1 MPGSGRNSTMGG
13 PRVGRC
19 RETLHWS
26 QPLIGT
32 PVLAA
37 SASPTLCQGHIKA
50 GMGDGRMFAPPLS
63 AP

>member
-1 MPGSGRNSTMGG
+1 MGG
-13 PRVGRC
+13 PRVGRY

-26 QPLIGT
+26 QPLIRT
-32 PVLAA
+32 QALAA
-37 SASPTLCQGHIKA
+37 SASPTLCQGHIPA